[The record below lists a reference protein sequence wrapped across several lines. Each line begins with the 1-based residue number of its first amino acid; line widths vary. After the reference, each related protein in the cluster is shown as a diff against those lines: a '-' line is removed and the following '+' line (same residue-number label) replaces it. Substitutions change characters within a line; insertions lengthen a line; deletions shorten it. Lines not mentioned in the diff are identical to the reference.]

1 MGKSAVQYSKWVKD
15 GACLALFKVSQRK
28 LASDR
33 FPVSIQSG
41 FGCYYKIQERKFWT
55 SFPLISVPAS
65 NDVLA

>member
-1 MGKSAVQYSKWVKD
+1 MGKSAVQYSKRVKD
-15 GACLALFKVSQRK
+15 GACLALFKVSKRK

-33 FPVSIQSG
+33 FPLSVQSG

-55 SFPLISVPAS
+55 LPLISITAS